1 MAEHAADN
9 MHNFVEQ
16 TGRSRPMAIGAASA
30 RIVEH
35 LNHEYK
41 SGVLHT
47 NQHVSKTNIDDNK
60 FKQVVSKKFL
70 NFAKVFLTE
79 VPRKARNFAFCQPC
93 AEEEGNGDTINDLI
107 PIQQPCA

>member
-30 RIVEH
+30 QIVEH
-35 LNHEYK
+35 LNHDFK

-79 VPRKARNFAFCQPC
+79 VPRNARNFAFCQPC
-93 AEEEGNGDTINDLI
+93 AEEEGNGDQVSLSQRCTRS
-107 PIQQPCA
+107 Q